1 MLIVIDPTARRT
13 DGEAVRIARD
23 VLCAAPGEA
32 TVCVLE
38 GPQALTR
45 VLSRRRGRRLV
56 IVGDDGALLRTVRL
70 LHHNGELGTSRLAMV
85 PVGPGPTVAVAHA
98 LGVPTDAVA
107 ASRTVLTGTDR
118 RLDVLTDDAGGVVL
132 GPLGI
137 PAPRARSAGATAL
150 WWRTVHRPRQR
161 LRVEADGRVL
171 VDVDRPVAG
180 VSVRAADGLAEVVV
194 RPRQAGADVSARAV
208 SVTVS
213 GPGFSYRAD
222 AVDQGPTRARTWTV
236 LPGALRLTVPAQGAG
251 RPRGR

>member
-1 MLIVIDPTARRT
+1 MVIDPTARRT

-23 VLCAAPGEA
+23 VLCAGPGEA
-32 TVCVLE
+32 KVCVLE

-45 VLSRRRGRRLV
+45 VLARRRGRRLV
-56 IVGDDGALLRTVRL
+56 IVGDDGALLRAVKL
-70 LHHNGELGTSRLAMV
+70 LHRNGELDMSPLAMV
-85 PVGPGPTVAVAHA
+85 PVGPGPTVAVART

-107 ASRTVLTGTDR
+107 ASRAVLTGIDR

-137 PAPRARSAGATAL
+137 PAPRARPSGATAL

-171 VDVDRPVAG
+171 ADVDRPVAG
-180 VSVRAADGLAEVVV
+180 VSLRAADGLAEVVV
-194 RPRQAGADVSARAV
+194 RPRPAGADVSARAT

-213 GPGFSYRAD
+213 GPAFSYRAD
-222 AVDQGPTRARTWTV
+222 AVDLGPTRARTWTV
-236 LPGALRLTVPAQGAG
+236 LPGALRLTVPA
-251 RPRGR
+251 RPG